1 MIFNGWE
8 GDLFSVA
15 NSLVWAD
22 LKQSIIF
29 QKREEKPEKRKR
41 KSDGLPAGIKC
52 KAVPALLRV
61 NERSFKI
68 RETGTLAMALHFFLP
83 HCRLNWSFF
92 FLVEGVG
99 FSGLIL

>member
-1 MIFNGWE
+1 MIFNFGKE
-8 GDLFSVA
+8 DLFSVA
-15 NSLVWAD
+15 NRLVWAD

-52 KAVPALLRV
+52 KAVPALLWV
-61 NERSFKI
+61 NELSVEI
-68 RETGTLAMALHFFLP
+68 REAGTLAMALHFFFP

-92 FLVEGVG
+92 F
-99 FSGLIL
+99 

>member
-52 KAVPALLRV
+52 KAVSVFLWV
-61 NERSFKI
+61 NELSIQI
-68 RETGTLAMALHFFLP
+68 RETGTLAMALHFFFP
-83 HCRLNWSFF
+83 TA
-92 FLVEGVG
+92 G
-99 FSGLIL
+99 